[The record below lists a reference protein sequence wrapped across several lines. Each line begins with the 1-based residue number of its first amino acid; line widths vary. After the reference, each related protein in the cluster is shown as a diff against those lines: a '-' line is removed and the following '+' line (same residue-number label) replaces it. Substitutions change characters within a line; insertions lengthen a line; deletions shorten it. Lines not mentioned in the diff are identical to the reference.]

1 MHQGVS
7 TYRVAEIVD
16 VVETAKVYQLG
27 TTKTNKGFKLRHGK
41 DERTYRLEFV
51 SNQIFSDDEFERWK
65 SAMAKN
71 NMPLPTVREV
81 ESKAKELETYVNY
94 RFNDQDVDFIVK
106 EKKRFVKDTDKIA
119 EKKIELLKKREE
131 ASQLNDADLIKD
143 IDQQIEDLNEKAS
156 EMNIK
161 RSGNFNLLAY
171 A

>member
-1 MHQGVS
+1 M
-7 TYRVAEIVD
+7 
-16 VVETAKVYQLG
+16 
-27 TTKTNKGFKLRHGK
+27 RHGK

-51 SNQIFSDDEFERWK
+51 SNQAFSDDEFERWK

-71 NMPLPTVREV
+71 NMPLPTIREV
-81 ESKAKELETYVNY
+81 DAKAKELETYVNY

-106 EKKRFVKDTDKIA
+106 EKKRFIKDTDKIA

-131 ASQLNDADLIKD
+131 ASQLNDADLIKE

-171 A
+171 ALFYIFISYIEDFFVNKFKF